1 MQLNNMEPYPF
12 TEDRVSSNEYI
23 RTFNHELETDEL
35 KWHWDD
41 EDRIVEVVGKTNW
54 LFQYDNQLPISM
66 IEKLFIPKR
75 TWHRAIKGDGDL
87 VVKITKLK
95 D

>member
-41 EDRIVEVVGKTNW
+41 EDRIG
-54 LFQYDNQLPISM
+54 
-66 IEKLFIPKR
+66 
-75 TWHRAIKGDGDL
+75 
-87 VVKITKLK
+87 LK
-95 D
+95 DWVERFGLIFYYF

>member
-1 MQLNNMEPYPF
+1 MEPYPF
-12 TEDRVSSNEYI
+12 SEERVSTNEYV
-23 RTFNHELETDEL
+23 RTFKHELETDEL

-41 EDRIVEVVGKTNW
+41 EDRVVEVIGETNW
-54 LFQYDNQLPISM
+54 LFQYDNQLPIKM

-75 TWHRAIKGDGDL
+75 TWHRTIKGDGDL

-95 D
+95 DNI